1 MSVRRL
7 SPNQP
12 ESFAFKPETLKE
24 VKRWIDNYPP
34 GKQQSAVIPLLW
46 LVQKQEGWVS
56 EPAIRAVADLLKMP
70 VSTIYELARRGKLP
84 ARRLGRTWRFLRP
97 RLEQLLAT

>member
-12 ESFAFKPETLKE
+12 ESFAFKPDTLKQVE
-24 VKRWIDNYPP
+24 SWIANYPP

-46 LVQKQEGWVS
+46 LV
-56 EPAIRAVADLLKMP
+56 
-70 VSTIYELARRGKLP
+70 
-84 ARRLGRTWRFLRP
+84 
-97 RLEQLLAT
+97 